1 MNDDDSTYLP
11 SVGTN
16 NHTNEEDDGHCN
28 SVIVVMRTL
37 MDIDNLKM
45 AIEELGKTKS
55 SISLSA
61 NKQTFN
67 KLFQSALKTNSIQY
81 LDSSDTT
88 IQNLLKTL
96 HLLYKSSNDLQQLL
110 ISTLTETKNINQYE
124 TQYASSYSNGK
135 EITTIRL
142 LRQQIIKLNKKC
154 DTSNSTIQ

>member
-37 MDIDNLKM
+37 MDVDNLKM